1 MHFRFGVNLEAT
13 VEEVTIMFMFRK
25 RFVLTRAAQETKVGL
40 GGQ

>member
-25 RFVLTRAAQETKVGL
+25 GFVLTRAAQETKVGL